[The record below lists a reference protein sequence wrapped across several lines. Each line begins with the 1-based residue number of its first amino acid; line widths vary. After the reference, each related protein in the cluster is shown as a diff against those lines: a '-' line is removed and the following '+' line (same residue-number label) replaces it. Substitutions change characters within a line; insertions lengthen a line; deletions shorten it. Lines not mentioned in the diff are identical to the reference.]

1 MHQTAL
7 ISCLPVEL
15 ALLPLGLII
24 QGRKRIFVC
33 LHGTYHSGGHT
44 TTSVPCKLTVIPQY
58 GQQPMNQE
66 MPRV

>member
-24 QGRKRIFVC
+24 QGRKHIFLC

-44 TTSVPCKLTVIPQY
+44 TYGVVCRLTVIPQY
-58 GQQPMNQE
+58 RQQLVDQE